1 VRSLHHYA
9 GTPTWWDGALGAG
22 LVQTGLSILW
32 TLLALAAMLLGAR
45 RVDAR
50 HARRVWLAGGGL
62 LAVVVAKLMLVDL
75 SQTSAL
81 QRIVSFVGVGLL
93 MLLVGYVAPLP
104 PQRAAVRSEG
114 RSGG

>member
-1 VRSLHHYA
+1 
-9 GTPTWWDGALGAG
+9 
-22 LVQTGLSILW
+22 
-32 TLLALAAMLLGAR
+32 
-45 RVDAR
+45 
-50 HARRVWLAGGGL
+50 L

-75 SQTSAL
+75 SQTSAP

-104 PQRAAVRSEG
+104 PKRAEARGEG

>member
-1 VRSLHHYA
+1 MRAWY
-9 GTPTWWDGALGAG
+9 GWPGA
-22 LVQTGLSILW
+22 
-32 TLLALAAMLLGAR
+32 
-45 RVDAR
+45 
-50 HARRVWLAGGGL
+50 L

-104 PQRAAVRSEG
+104 PQRAAARGEG
-114 RSGG
+114 RSSG